1 MVQAREGR
9 AFSTLEQMRALVG
22 QAAIPLG
29 GHGFYQGLF
38 TRNQF
43 FPIIMGIHSPR
54 PKKKEQKRAK

>member
-1 MVQAREGR
+1 
-9 AFSTLEQMRALVG
+9 MRALVG

-43 FPIIMGIHSPR
+43 FPMIMGIHSPR
-54 PKKKEQKRAK
+54 PKKKKNKKGQNNNDVS